1 MRRIYRAQHL
11 VEATHLQN
19 VLHAAGIR
27 TFLRNEYAIQGAGE
41 IPFDQTWPELW
52 VENDGQQAA
61 ALAILDDLRRAPRGP
76 AWACVSCDE
85 QLDGQ
90 FSHCWRCGAER
101 AE

>member
-11 VEATHLQN
+11 IEATHLQN
-19 VLHAAGIR
+19 LLQAAGIR

-52 VENDGQQAA
+52 IENDSQEAA
-61 ALAILDDLRRAPRGP
+61 ALAILADLRHAPHRP
-76 AWACVSCDE
+76 AWTCAGCGE
-85 QLDGQ
+85 RLDGQ
-90 FSHCWRCGAER
+90 FSHCWSCGAER